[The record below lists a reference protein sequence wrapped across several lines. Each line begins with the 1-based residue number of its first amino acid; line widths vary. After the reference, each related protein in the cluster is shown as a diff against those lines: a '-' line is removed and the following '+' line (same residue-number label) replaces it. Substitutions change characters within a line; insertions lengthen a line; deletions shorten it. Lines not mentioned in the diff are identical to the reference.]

1 MDLSSFGHTILL
13 TITNIHN
20 LTIGFWILVALVVFI
35 SFILISN
42 FRSYGENYLI
52 GFLFYTFYGFGVFT
66 LLTNIYGQLQ
76 IIASL

>member
-1 MDLSSFGHTILL
+1 MDLSSLGHTILL
-13 TITNIHN
+13 AITNIHN

-42 FRSYGENYLI
+42 FRSYGETYLI
-52 GFLFYTFYGFGVFT
+52 GFLFYALYGFGVFT
-66 LLTNIYGQLQ
+66 LLTNIYGQLH